1 MAWISLGPCTPRVR
15 VSSMSAV
22 RLGPVMKLITA
33 PRSGGAGPSCQASST
48 RPSCSSDST
57 SAVRSKTAT
66 WQGGSSEVER
76 GRPAAE
82 TSTSVPVSAMA
93 RSAPVTPRSA
103 SAISARSR
111 RRSASGGT
119 ARGIDS
125 TVMPA
130 APSAGAIATR
140 RSSAGHAT
148 SRCAAR
154 SRQIRSSSPGTSA
167 ALGTRWNTPATRSN
181 SARNRASVWGQRSLS
196 SRRKSS
202 SRCRGSAGRSAG
214 DAGKSPRVLAISPRM
229 RARNSALELRPA
241 LLERARGHGRQV
253 ARLRPPAEEERQGPD
268 AALSN
273 EWTLQDAADAGPEA
287 IERGMHQQARERP
300 EQDTLGPR
308 RDVLLVDLAAEL
320 DQHPGNVDA
329 DGAGVGAR
337 AAERRGVRQLLHRAG
352 AVEHRGQEDAD
363 RTRIR
368 VAVRVAAD
376 LPVDGA
382 HVEARAAAQAVE
394 RLPERAGDLRD
405 AAVVEQDQVELV
417 GSFQLAGPSR
427 SLHERRVDGELLAGR
442 TLGENGQEYGE
453 VRHGR
458 DDLF

>member
-57 SAVRSKTAT
+57 SAVRSKMAT

-93 RSAPVTPRSA
+93 RSAPVTPRS
-103 SAISARSR
+103 R
-111 RRSASGGT
+111 R
-119 ARGIDS
+119 
-125 TVMPA
+125 
-130 APSAGAIATR
+130 
-140 RSSAGHAT
+140 
-148 SRCAAR
+148 
-154 SRQIRSSSPGTSA
+154 
-167 ALGTRWNTPATRSN
+167 N
-181 SARNRASVWGQRSLS
+181 
-196 SRRKSS
+196 SS
-202 SRCRGSAGRSAG
+202 SRCSGSAGRSAG
-214 DAGKSPRVLAISPRM
+214 DAGKRPRVLAISPRM

-273 EWTLQDAADAGPEA
+273 EWTLQDAADASPEA
-287 IERGMHQQARERP
+287 IERGTRQQACERL

-337 AAERRGVRQLLHRAG
+337 AAERRGVRQLLHGAG

-394 RLPERAGDLRD
+394 RLAERAGDLRD
-405 AAVVEQDQVELV
+405 AAVVEEHQME
-417 GSFQLAGPSR
+417 
-427 SLHERRVDGELLAGR
+427 
-442 TLGENGQEYGE
+442 
-453 VRHGR
+453 
-458 DDLF
+458 